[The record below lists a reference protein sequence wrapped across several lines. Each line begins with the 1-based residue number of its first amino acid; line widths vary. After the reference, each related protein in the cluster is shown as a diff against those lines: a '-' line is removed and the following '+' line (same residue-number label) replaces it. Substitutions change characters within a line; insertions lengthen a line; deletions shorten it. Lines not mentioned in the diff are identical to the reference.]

1 MFYPHKISRTIVIL
15 ETRPLLLNQS
25 DSVV

>member
-1 MFYPHKISRTIVIL
+1 MFYSHKISRTIVIV